1 MVTLRI
7 NHLYVFL
14 RAHWGNWW
22 AMVANWGKRLFYASI
37 ILLVLLQDPKSL
49 HISQALS
56 YFYQYNQHFN
66 VC

>member
-7 NHLYVFL
+7 NYLYVFL
-14 RAHWGNWW
+14 RARWGNWW
-22 AMVANWGKRLFYASI
+22 AMAANWGKRLFYASI
-37 ILLVLLQDPKSL
+37 ILLVLLQDSKFL

-56 YFYQYNQHFN
+56 YLYQYNQHFN